1 MARSALEEADPGHAA
16 HHAAGAIALDPSDPA
31 AIELVDHLIA
41 QRANP
46 LARALS
52 FLRREDDPAPLF
64 PRGDFFGY
72 VAVRA
77 RARWKRGQ
85 YSEAFSALIS
95 VMLAVPHVDFSPW
108 VLELLAEAKQKGA
121 SVDPRPAFTAFA
133 ETSAPFIGLIQ
144 LRAGE
149 RAAFEPWVTINRA
162 LLGAQPPAEARDL
175 LSMTTAGHLR
185 RAGRSEEAL
194 TILDQ
199 VAATENVLVQRG
211 LALRALGRFDE
222 AVAVF
227 EDAER
232 LSGDAKHRAEIARA
246 RYDQGRFDLALQ
258 GFLGS
263 EDLELTLAA
272 DACRLA
278 LGQPRE
284 RPDIETLFGRV
295 PSYDEL
301 RRVLLG
307 DGSQVQMSDAT
318 TNALANFVA
327 EHPDLEAPRSV
338 KMGVSCLESPSVLLA
353 LALFAQGQPTMTELP
368 YTFESVPERSPTE
381 PLARE
386 GGSALVG
393 RTRSAPAGSASA
405 PGHRGGGG
413 AGGRGVAGRGHVRVA
428 APRPPSPGRRAGRP
442 GSAGSHA
449 VSAAAPQGTFPRSPC
464 LRLAARRSPPP
475 LGPGPEPPLAPSPS
489 AREPA
494 RPHPGAPRLDD
505 RRRALGAD
513 RGAARRAGGARRCAR
528 LARHPGLGSAER
540 WPLPL
545 GDRAGPPARAGAATS
560 ARAPRFAGALAEPAV
575 GRGVSYS
582 SRCMMPCGL
591 PGRPV
596 SEARGRRW
604 PPPPYP
610 RS

>member
-1 MARSALEEADPGHAA
+1 MHDHSRPPYSAKAELAMARSALDEADPGHAA

-31 AIELVDHLIA
+31 ALELVDHLIA

-52 FLRREDDPAPLF
+52 FLRREDDPAPIF

-108 VLELLAEAKQKGA
+108 VLELLAEAKEKGA
-121 SVDPRPAFTAFA
+121 AVDPRPAFTAFA

-162 LLGAQPPAEARDL
+162 LLGTQPPAEAQDL

-194 TILDQ
+194 LLLDQ

-232 LSGDAKHRAEIARA
+232 HSGDPKHRAEIARA

-258 GFLGS
+258 GFSGS
-263 EDLELTLAA
+263 EDLELALAA

-284 RPDIETLFGRV
+284 RPDVESLFGRV

-327 EHPDLEAPRSV
+327 EHPDLDAPRSV

-353 LALFAQGQPTMTELP
+353 LALFAHGEPTMSELP
-368 YTFESVPERSPTE
+368 YTFESVPERSPSE
-381 PLARE
+381 PLVRE
-386 GGSALVG
+386 GARLWLGE
-393 RTRSAPAGSASA
+393 
-405 PGHRGGGG
+405 
-413 AGGRGVAGRGHVRVA
+413 
-428 APRPPSPGRRAGRP
+428 PGRPRQALP
-442 GSAGSHA
+442 PPPEA
-449 VSAAAPQGTFPRSPC
+449 VSKVVQAVAESPATAMAEL
-464 LRLAARRSPPP
+464 LRLARQAPVDALAAQDLLAAMLYPPPLPKGRSPDVHVFGWQRAAALLLSVQDRSLPWHRARRRESLRALILGPPDWTTAAGLLALTEVLLDEPEALEDARGWLDTLASAAPSAGHCPWATALAHLHARVPRLRRELLTPLAPWLSPPP
-475 LGPGPEPPLAPSPS
+475 PDPEPAT
-489 AREPA
+489 PA
-494 RPHPGAPRLDD
+494 
-505 RRRALGAD
+505 
-513 RGAARRAGGARRCAR
+513 
-528 LARHPGLGSAER
+528 EK
-540 WPLPL
+540 
-545 GDRAGPPARAGAATS
+545 
-560 ARAPRFAGALAEPAV
+560 
-575 GRGVSYS
+575 
-582 SRCMMPCGL
+582 
-591 PGRPV
+591 
-596 SEARGRRW
+596 
-604 PPPPYP
+604 
-610 RS
+610 